1 MARVYCVGEL
11 LIDFIP
17 GTEKDSYIKKAGG
30 APANVAV
37 AVARNGVDASLACK
51 VGNDDFGRFLLD
63 TMKEQGV
70 TVATPEMID
79 EAITTLAFVSL
90 TPEGERSFTF
100 ARKPGA
106 DMFLKAE
113 EIKDEDIMASDIIH
127 AGSLTLQKT
136 PSRDATIT
144 ALRKGHEMGKL
155 VSFDINYRPN
165 LWNGEKEKAM
175 ESVES
180 IFPYINMLKISDE
193 ETDFVGGIEN
203 IHDFMEK
210 NDIPLVVETLGGEG
224 SRAFFNGKEVRAEGF
239 KAKVVDTTG
248 AGDAFWGA
256 FMACLLLQGVRK
268 PADLTDE
275 ILYKA
280 LRYGNASGSI
290 CVSNKGAIAS
300 IPTREQIEELLG
312 R

>member
-113 EIKDEDIMASDIIH
+113 EIKDEDIMESDIIH

>member
-63 TMKEQGV
+63 TMRDLGV

-136 PSRDATIT
+136 PSREATIT

-193 ETDFVGGIEN
+193 ETEFVGGIEN
-203 IHDFMEK
+203 IYEFMK
-210 NDIPLVVETLGGEG
+210 NKDIPLVVETLGGDG

-256 FMACLLLQGVRK
+256 FMACLLLQGVRT

-300 IPTREQIEELLG
+300 IPTKEQIEELLG
-312 R
+312 

>member
-63 TMKEQGV
+63 TMRDLGV

-90 TPEGERSFTF
+90 TPDGERSFTF

-136 PSRDATIT
+136 PSREATIT

-193 ETDFVGGIEN
+193 ETEFVGGIEN
-203 IHDFMEK
+203 IYEFMK
-210 NDIPLVVETLGGEG
+210 NKDIPLVVETLGGDG
-224 SRAFFNGKEVRAEGF
+224 SRAFFNGKEVRAQGF

-256 FMACLLLQGVRK
+256 FMACLLLQGVRT

-300 IPTREQIEELLG
+300 IPTKEQIEELLG
-312 R
+312 

>member
-113 EIKDEDIMASDIIH
+113 EIKDEDIMESDIIH

-210 NDIPLVVETLGGEG
+210 NDIHLVVETLGGEG
-224 SRAFFNGKEVRAEGF
+224 SRAFFNGMEVRAEGF

-256 FMACLLLQGVRK
+256 FMACLLLQGVRN
-268 PADLTDE
+268 PAALTDE

>member
-210 NDIPLVVETLGGEG
+210 NDIPLVVETLGGDG

-256 FMACLLLQGVRK
+256 FMACLLLQGVRR

>member
-63 TMKEQGV
+63 TMRDLGV

-90 TPEGERSFTF
+90 TPDGERSFTF

-136 PSRDATIT
+136 PSREATIT

-155 VSFDINYRPN
+155 VSFDINYSPN

-193 ETDFVGGIEN
+193 ETEFVGGIEN
-203 IHDFMEK
+203 IYEFMK
-210 NDIPLVVETLGGEG
+210 NKDIPLVVETLGGDG
-224 SRAFFNGKEVRAEGF
+224 SRAFFNGKEVRAQGF

-256 FMACLLLQGVRK
+256 FMACLLLQGVRT

-300 IPTREQIEELLG
+300 IPTKEQIEELLG
-312 R
+312 

>member
-256 FMACLLLQGVRK
+256 FMASLLLQGVRR
-268 PADLTDE
+268 PSDLTDD

-312 R
+312 

>member
-63 TMKEQGV
+63 TMKDLGV

-113 EIKDEDIMASDIIH
+113 EIKDEDIIASDIIH

-193 ETDFVGGIEN
+193 ETEFVGGIEN

-210 NDIPLVVETLGGEG
+210 NDIPLVVETLGGDG

-312 R
+312 K

>member
-63 TMKEQGV
+63 TMKDLGV

-203 IHDFMEK
+203 IHDFMEN
-210 NDIPLVVETLGGEG
+210 NDIPLVVETLGGDG

-312 R
+312 

>member
-63 TMKEQGV
+63 TMRDLGV

-136 PSRDATIT
+136 PSREATIT

-193 ETDFVGGIEN
+193 ETEFVGGIEN
-203 IHDFMEK
+203 IYEFMK
-210 NDIPLVVETLGGEG
+210 NKDIPLVVETLGGDG
-224 SRAFFNGKEVRAEGF
+224 SRAFFNGKEVRAQGF

-256 FMACLLLQGVRK
+256 FMACLLLQGVRT

-300 IPTREQIEELLG
+300 IPTKEQIEELLG
-312 R
+312 

>member
-63 TMKEQGV
+63 TMKDLGV

-203 IHDFMEK
+203 IHDFMEN
-210 NDIPLVVETLGGEG
+210 NDIPLVVETLGGDG

-300 IPTREQIEELLG
+300 YLPGNR
-312 R
+312 

>member
-63 TMKEQGV
+63 TMKDLGV

-312 R
+312 

>member
-210 NDIPLVVETLGGEG
+210 NDIPLVVETLGGDG

-300 IPTREQIEELLG
+300 IPTKEQIEELLG
-312 R
+312 

>member
-63 TMKEQGV
+63 TMKELGV
-70 TVATPEMID
+70 TVATPDMVE

-113 EIKDEDIMASDIIH
+113 EIKDEDIMGSDIIH
-127 AGSLTLQKT
+127 AGSLTLQKD
-136 PSRDATIT
+136 PSREATIT
-144 ALRKGHEMGKL
+144 ALRKAHEMGKL
-155 VSFDINYRPN
+155 VSFDINYRAN
-165 LWNGEKEKAM
+165 LWNGEKERALD
-175 ESVES
+175 SVRS

-193 ETDFVGGIEN
+193 ETEFVGGIEN
-203 IHDFMEK
+203 IFAFMAE
-210 NDIPLVVETLGGEG
+210 NDIPLIVETLGGEG

-256 FMACLLLQGVRK
+256 FMASLLLQGVRT
-268 PADLTDE
+268 PADFTEE

-300 IPTREQIEELLG
+300 IPTREQILELLG
-312 R
+312 

>member
-113 EIKDEDIMASDIIH
+113 EIKDEDIMESDIIH

-210 NDIPLVVETLGGEG
+210 NDIPLVVETLGGDG

>member
-63 TMKEQGV
+63 TMKDLGV

-193 ETDFVGGIEN
+193 ETEFVGGIEN
-203 IHDFMEK
+203 IYEFMK
-210 NDIPLVVETLGGEG
+210 KKDIPLVVETLGGDG

-300 IPTREQIEELLG
+300 IPTRAQIEELLG
-312 R
+312 

>member
-210 NDIPLVVETLGGEG
+210 NDIPLVVETLGGDG

-300 IPTREQIEELLG
+300 IPTRAQIEELLG
-312 R
+312 

>member
-63 TMKEQGV
+63 TMKDLGV

-210 NDIPLVVETLGGEG
+210 NDIPLVVETLGGDG

-312 R
+312 

>member
-113 EIKDEDIMASDIIH
+113 EIKDEDIMESDIIH

-300 IPTREQIEELLG
+300 IPTRAQIEELLG
-312 R
+312 

>member
-113 EIKDEDIMASDIIH
+113 EIKDEDIMESDIIH

-300 IPTREQIEELLG
+300 IPTREQIEEMLG

>member
-113 EIKDEDIMASDIIH
+113 EIKDEDIMESDIIH

-312 R
+312 K

>member
-113 EIKDEDIMASDIIH
+113 EIKDEDIMESDIIH

-300 IPTREQIEELLG
+300 IPTKEQIEELLG
-312 R
+312 

>member
-30 APANVAV
+30 APANVAG

-113 EIKDEDIMASDIIH
+113 EIKDEDIMESDIIH

-193 ETDFVGGIEN
+193 ETEFVGGIEN
-203 IHDFMEK
+203 IYEFMK
-210 NDIPLVVETLGGEG
+210 NKDIPLVVETLGGDG
-224 SRAFFNGKEVRAEGF
+224 SRAFFNGKEVRAQGF

-256 FMACLLLQGVRK
+256 FMACLLLQGVRT

-300 IPTREQIEELLG
+300 IPTKEQIEELLG
-312 R
+312 

>member
-63 TMKEQGV
+63 TMRDLGV

-136 PSRDATIT
+136 PSREATIT

-193 ETDFVGGIEN
+193 ETEFVGGIEN
-203 IHDFMEK
+203 IYDFMKK

-256 FMACLLLQGVRK
+256 FMACLLLQGVRT
-268 PADLTDE
+268 PADITDE

-300 IPTREQIEELLG
+300 IPTRKQIEELLG
-312 R
+312 

>member
-193 ETDFVGGIEN
+193 ETEFVGGIEN

-312 R
+312 K

>member
-63 TMKEQGV
+63 TMKDLGV

-210 NDIPLVVETLGGEG
+210 NDIPLVVETLGGDG

-300 IPTREQIEELLG
+300 IPTKEQIEELLG
-312 R
+312 

>member
-63 TMKEQGV
+63 TMRDLGV

-136 PSRDATIT
+136 PSREATIT

-193 ETDFVGGIEN
+193 ETEFVGGIEN
-203 IHDFMEK
+203 IYEFMK
-210 NDIPLVVETLGGEG
+210 NKDIPLVVETLGGDG

-256 FMACLLLQGVRK
+256 FMACLLLQGART

-300 IPTREQIEELLG
+300 IPTKEQIEELLG
-312 R
+312 

>member
-63 TMKEQGV
+63 TMRDLGV

-136 PSRDATIT
+136 PSREATIT

-193 ETDFVGGIEN
+193 ETEFVGGIEN
-203 IHDFMEK
+203 IYEFMK
-210 NDIPLVVETLGGEG
+210 KKDIPLVVETLGGDG

-300 IPTREQIEELLG
+300 IPTRAQIEELLG
-312 R
+312 

>member
-63 TMKEQGV
+63 TMKDLGV

-193 ETDFVGGIEN
+193 ETEFVGGIEN
-203 IHDFMEK
+203 IYEFMKEK
-210 NDIPLVVETLGGEG
+210 DIPLVVETLGGDG

-256 FMACLLLQGVRK
+256 FMASLLLQGVRK

-300 IPTREQIEELLG
+300 IPTRAQIEELLG
-312 R
+312 

>member
-106 DMFLKAE
+106 DMFLKAK

-256 FMACLLLQGVRK
+256 FMASLLLQGVRK

-312 R
+312 

>member
-1 MARVYCVGEL
+1 M
-11 LIDFIP
+11 
-17 GTEKDSYIKKAGG
+17 
-30 APANVAV
+30 
-37 AVARNGVDASLACK
+37 DASLACK

-106 DMFLKAE
+106 DMFLKAK

-312 R
+312 